1 MQIYVTLS
9 PIPRLKLKLAM
20 NRSIECKI
28 IDEVL
33 MGNINYYRELVDF
46 YGEII
51 FALIYK
57 MVGNRE
63 DAEEIAQDVF
73 VKAFQ
78 SLKRYRK
85 ESSFST
91 YLYRIAYN
99 LSISHLRKKRCIV
112 YSDDIEMLIKG
123 SESDTLEDL
132 ELKILREEQ
141 YEKLY
146 LAIDRLNSDEKF
158 LIISFYEDGKSI
170 KELAEITN
178 QSESNIKIKLFRGR
192 KKISLLMEQN
202 KETSFKDNRYEY
214 E

>member
-1 MQIYVTLS
+1 
-9 PIPRLKLKLAM
+9 M